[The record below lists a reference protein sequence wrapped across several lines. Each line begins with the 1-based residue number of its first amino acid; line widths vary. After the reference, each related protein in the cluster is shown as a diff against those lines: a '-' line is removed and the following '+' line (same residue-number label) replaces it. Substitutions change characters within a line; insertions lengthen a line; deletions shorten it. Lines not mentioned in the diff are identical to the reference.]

1 MKVFEI
7 LKVAEANKEGF
18 TVEVETLKHVT
29 AGIVVAY
36 LETQNSFDS
45 EGLKRCIEHAAK
57 HEGYIGGWLNEENG
71 KYYFDSVRIFPVDQL
86 KEAIG
91 FGRANEQVSIFDL
104 TNIKEIRL

>member
-7 LKVAEANKEGF
+7 LKVAEANHEGF
-18 TVEVETLKHVT
+18 TIELETLKHVT
-29 AGIVVAY
+29 DGIVVAY

-57 HEGYIGGWLNEENG
+57 HDGYIGGWLNEENG
-71 KYYFDSVRIFPVDQL
+71 RYYFDSVRIFPVDQL
-86 KEAIG
+86 KEAIA
-91 FGRANEQVSIFDL
+91 FGKANEQISIFDL

>member
-45 EGLKRCIEHAAK
+45 EGLKRCLEHATK

-71 KYYFDSVRIFPVDQL
+71 KYYFDSVRIFPNDQL
-86 KEAIG
+86 KEATE
-91 FGRANEQVSIFDL
+91 FGRANEQISIFDL

>member
-45 EGLKRCIEHAAK
+45 EGLKRCLEHATK
-57 HEGYIGGWLNEENG
+57 HEGYIGGWLDEESG
-71 KYYFDSVRIFPVDQL
+71 KYYFDSVRVFPNDQL
-86 KEAIG
+86 TEATE
-91 FGRANEQVSIFDL
+91 FGRANKQISIFDL